1 MHDILVII
9 HSAPYGNNR
18 AKEGLDY
25 ALTCSA
31 YDQNIA
37 LLFSGDGK
45 HCLNQQQ
52 SPITIKQKSFAKQLS
67 ALEMYGIDDIYT
79 DAPYP
84 KGCIASSPLTAN
96 ELQLLLQNSRHV
108 VNF

>member
-52 SPITIKQKSFAKQLS
+52 NPTAIKQKNFTKHLS
-67 ALEMYGIDDIYT
+67 ALEMYGIEDIYT
-79 DAPYP
+79 DAPCS
-84 KGCIASSPLTAN
+84 KGCIASKALATN

>member
-1 MHDILVII
+1 MHDILIII
-9 HSAPYGNNR
+9 HSPPYGSSR

-37 LLFSGDGK
+37 LLFCGDGL
-45 HCLNQQQ
+45 HCLNPQQN
-52 SPITIKQKSFAKQLS
+52 SAAIKQKNFAKQLN
-67 ALEMYGIDDIYT
+67 ALEMYGIEDVFT
-79 DAPYP
+79 DTPHP
-84 KGCIASSPLTAN
+84 DSCISSTPLTN
-96 ELQLLLQNSRHV
+96 TGLQQLLHNSRHV

>member
-1 MHDILVII
+1 MHDMLIII
-9 HSAPYGNNR
+9 HSAPYGSSR

-37 LLFSGDGK
+37 LLFCGDGL
-45 HCLNQQQ
+45 HCLNPQQN
-52 SPITIKQKSFAKQLS
+52 PTHIKQKNFAKQLG
-67 ALEMYGIDDIYT
+67 ALEMYGIEDVFT
-79 DAPYP
+79 DNPCP
-84 KGCIASSPLTAN
+84 DSCIKSSHLSSIQ
-96 ELQLLLQNSRHV
+96 LQQLLHNSRHV

>member
-1 MHDILVII
+1 MHDILIII
-9 HSAPYGNNR
+9 HSTPYGSSR

-37 LLFSGDGK
+37 LLFCGDGR
-45 HCLNQQQ
+45 HCLNPQQN
-52 SPITIKQKSFAKQLS
+52 PATIKQKNFAKQLN
-67 ALEMYGIDDIYT
+67 ALEMYGIEDVFT
-79 DAPYP
+79 DTPYP
-84 KGCIASSPLTAN
+84 DSCISSTPLTN
-96 ELQLLLQNSRHV
+96 TGLQQLLHNSRHV